1 MHTFIVIKIL
11 PLAKNKKSDSN
22 RAFFLY
28 ALLVKSTNNGG
39 IQEPQPVPIRK
50 DPSFQNNPSSSGQD
64 ACSSRKQ
71 SLHPL
76 ALMMNAEL
84 AANMFSTR

>member
-28 ALLVKSTNNGG
+28 ALLVKNTNNGG
-39 IQEPQPVPIRK
+39 IQEPQPVPTRK
-50 DPSFQNNPSSSGQD
+50 DPSFQNNPKLLRSGCMFLTEAIPASSCID
-64 ACSSRKQ
+64 DER
-71 SLHPL
+71 
-76 ALMMNAEL
+76 
-84 AANMFSTR
+84 